1 MEIHRIESGPHGHSQ
16 FRNPSSV
23 HNKRFAQQ
31 SDIDINH
38 GWKIHADIVSGLDQ
52 DQAFARMGRNH
63 SGAIIDTKAA
73 ESFDADLARLG
84 ISYDDFEKG
93 FFDYNFGAGK
103 VGRNEYM
110 DPVGA
115 VKSMG
120 VMQDQGI
127 QYKLS
132 GGYGSGRQLTA
143 YPQSLEKRDALI
155 AGLEE
160 QVGHLLVDQNDPT
173 FRLGLQMVGTKN
185 TPLSQKVSG
194 RFTTDYVDTKA
205 DGTPD
210 FTNSARGTGLPEFT
224 ITGSVSENEAQTI
237 NRVIQAEPRFA
248 ELLHGSS
255 GYKSP
260 YRTIEDVFRDRSS
273 PTGYINPT
281 QRAFGIDED
290 IVYGASSYGSRK
302 PEPIKTKIV
311 KSADEVSKK
320 VISPEPVITAV
331 EETKSAPAP
340 KAVIETTKSGR
351 PIIKVGTPIKTEEAP
366 PKVEEEPKKKTTLK
380 AGKPIDEVKTAT
392 PVKNIAEETGEVI
405 KDVTEVL
412 TSGEKAEE
420 KVYEKSEEK
429 LDEKAEKAREKLLEA
444 VVEGEKKNA
453 RMLSAAGKA
462 PVDSA
467 FKKKIVSGITEVT
480 GKTPG
485 RTTMEVLNAAE
496 GLSRGVL
503 TAMKDG
509 KNLRLAGTAALLS
522 VAGFAVGKKRDGINK
537 QTDAPMDVD
546 RESALRRSLMSDG

>member
-1 MEIHRIESGPHGHSQ
+1 MLVIRCLVRGPDRVITGEINDEQLKRISDLT
-16 FRNPSSV
+16 
-23 HNKRFAQQ
+23 QQ
-31 SDIDINH
+31 H
-38 GWKIHADIVSGLDQ
+38 
-52 DQAFARMGRNH
+52 
-63 SGAIIDTKAA
+63 
-73 ESFDADLARLG
+73 
-84 ISYDDFEKG
+84 
-93 FFDYNFGAGK
+93 
-103 VGRNEYM
+103 
-110 DPVGA
+110 
-115 VKSMG
+115 
-120 VMQDQGI
+120 
-127 QYKLS
+127 
-132 GGYGSGRQLTA
+132 
-143 YPQSLEKRDALI
+143 
-155 AGLEE
+155 
-160 QVGHLLVDQNDPT
+160 
-173 FRLGLQMVGTKN
+173 
-185 TPLSQKVSG
+185 
-194 RFTTDYVDTKA
+194 
-205 DGTPD
+205 
-210 FTNSARGTGLPEFT
+210 PEFKE
-224 ITGSVSENEAQTI
+224 I
-237 NRVIQAEPRFA
+237 
-248 ELLHGSS
+248 LHGPA

-260 YRTIEDVFRDRSS
+260 YRTIEQITQDRKSGVIHPSEGVSFSS
-273 PTGYINPT
+273 LLSEKI
-281 QRAFGIDED
+281 ED
-290 IVYGASSYGSRK
+290 
-302 PEPIKTKIV
+302 T
-311 KSADEVSKK
+311 
-320 VISPEPVITAV
+320 SP
-331 EETKSAPAP
+331 KAPAPAGVTLPAQTIPGPTVAPEKP

-351 PIIKVGTPIKTEEAP
+351 PTIKVGTPIKTEEAP